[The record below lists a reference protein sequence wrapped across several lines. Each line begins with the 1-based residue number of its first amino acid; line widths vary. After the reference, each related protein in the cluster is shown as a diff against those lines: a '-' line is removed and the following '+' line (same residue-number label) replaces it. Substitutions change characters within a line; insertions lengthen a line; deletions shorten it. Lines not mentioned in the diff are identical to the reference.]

1 MLCLSV
7 PARPFA
13 ARDTA
18 SASSGESKPP
28 YLSVPPPPSQSTSNK
43 TMSAGGSSLW
53 KTILLPPAF
62 ALFLYLF
69 TSYIFIPIYR
79 HIRTQHPHPPF
90 EFLSPV
96 TQFLRSNIPL
106 PKFLGARRRGSADSG
121 DSLLGDEELE
131 EEGFGGR
138 ERRGGPLAPAG
149 PGDAE
154 RRLSLELEQGFKD
167 DSGSEG
173 SEDERGRRR

>member
-1 MLCLSV
+1 MSDSV
-7 PARPFA
+7 
-13 ARDTA
+13 
-18 SASSGESKPP
+18 SSHPSKPP
-28 YLSVPPPPSQSTSNK
+28 DLSVPPPPPQSTSSS
-43 TMSAGGSSLW
+43 TMSAGGSSLL
-53 KTILLPPAF
+53 KTLLLPPTF

-69 TSYIFIPIYR
+69 TSYIFIPAYR
-79 HIRTQHPHPPF
+79 HFRTQHPHSPF

-96 TQFLRSNIPL
+96 TQFLRTNIPL
-106 PKFLGARRRGSADSG
+106 PKVFGARRRGSAESG

-131 EEGFGGR
+131 EEGFVGR
-138 ERRGGPLAPAG
+138 ERRRGPLAPAG
-149 PGDAE
+149 AGDAE